1 MRARIISLILLIFLL
16 NSIILPASAQSEEK
30 QPTVVVLTAS
40 GPLTST
46 MAGYIRRGIDQ
57 AEARS
62 ADFIILRLNTPGG
75 EVSLMTDIVETLRGS
90 PIPVVVYVA
99 PEGAIA
105 GSAGTLI
112 TLAGHLAAMAPGTAI
127 GAASPVGMQGEE
139 IESTLDRKVKEIL
152 KAQARSLAERRGP
165 QAVALAED
173 TIENAKAASASEALQ
188 ANLVDFIA
196 RDLEDLL
203 AQLDGRQV
211 NLGGQPRTLHTL
223 NARVIEINPTL
234 IERILQ
240 AATNPNILFLLLTIG
255 VQAIL
260 IEFSSPGGWVAGFV
274 GAVCLLLAVYGLGVI
289 PVNWVGLLLMA
300 IAFVLFYLE
309 TQTPTLGALT
319 AAGAA
324 SFIAGALVLFNTV
337 PAPGFAR
344 VSVPLVVITG
354 VLVALTFSAVVA
366 IAVKA
371 MRTPLRSG
379 PQTLPGQRGRAVS
392 PLNPRGTVQISGE
405 QWSARLAPGQPAL
418 EAGAEV
424 EVVSVEGI
432 RLVVK
437 GVEEG

>member
-1 MRARIISLILLIFLL
+1 
-16 NSIILPASAQSEEK
+16 
-30 QPTVVVLTAS
+30 VVVLTAS

-46 MAGYIRRGIDQ
+46 MANYISRGIDQ
-57 AEARS
+57 AEASGARL
-62 ADFIILRLNTPGG
+62 IILRLDTPGG
-75 EVSLMTDIVETLRGS
+75 EISLMTEIVETLRAS

-99 PEGAIA
+99 PQGAIA

-127 GAASPVGMQGEE
+127 GAASPVGMEGED

-196 RDLEDLL
+196 RDLDDLL
-203 AQLDGRQV
+203 AQLDGRVVVVNGEELTLSTRNAQV
-211 NLGGQPRTLHTL
+211 VEVNATL
-223 NARVIEINPTL
+223 V
-234 IERILQ
+234 ERILQ
-240 AATNPNILFLLLTIG
+240 AATTPNILFLLLTIG

-289 PVNWVGLLLMA
+289 PVNWVGLVLMA

-319 AAGAA
+319 AAGAT
-324 SFIAGALVLFNTV
+324 SFISGALVLFNTV
-337 PAPGFAR
+337 QAPGFAR
-344 VSVPLVVITG
+344 VSVPLVVATG
-354 VLVALTFSAVVA
+354 LVVALSFSAIVA
-366 IAVKA
+366 IAMKA
-371 MRTPLRSG
+371 MRAPLRSG
-379 PQTLPGQRGRAVS
+379 QPTLPGQRGRALS
-392 PLNPRGTVQISGE
+392 ALNPRGTVQLGGE
-405 QWSARLAPGQPAL
+405 PWSARLAPGQAVL
-418 EAGAEV
+418 EAGAAV
-424 EVVSVEGI
+424 EVVSVQGI

-437 GVEEG
+437 GLEEEE